1 LIAVNLQLS
10 QKTEYAYDGLLLLD
24 EAGDG
29 YIPGK
34 TIAHW
39 LDISPEYLTKIM
51 GPLVR
56 SGWLVSSSGTNGGYK
71 LAIDLTNHC
80 VLDLIE
86 IVEGK
91 VDRSRCMHGDT
102 RNPALETCALHEPWV
117 RARDALL
124 TELEVAPLARSGHT
138 SPRKGE

>member
-1 LIAVNLQLS
+1 MNLQLS
-10 QKTEYAYDGLLLLD
+10 QKTEYAYDGLLLLH
-24 EAGDG
+24 EADAG
-29 YIPGK
+29 YVPGR

-56 SGWLVSSSGTNGGYK
+56 SGWLISSSGTNGGYK
-71 LAIDLTNHC
+71 IAIDITNHC

-102 RNPALETCALHEPWV
+102 RNPALETCEMHEPWV

-124 TELEVAPLARSGHT
+124 TELEVAPLTRSGHT
-138 SPRKGE
+138 SPSKGE